1 VKEPASLNPRRT
13 GDLALFDATM
23 AMLASAHRL
32 VAREYS
38 DLTQALKS
46 HPVDHRLVL
55 LLEEQSR
62 RSAVIAV
69 IAEVALL
76 FRKGAIP
83 DQHSQ
88 E

>member
-23 AMLASAHRL
+23 AMLAGAHRL
-32 VAREYS
+32 VVREYS
-38 DLTQALKS
+38 HAMESLRS
-46 HPVDHRLVL
+46 NPVDRRLVL
-55 LLEEQSR
+55 VLEEQSR
-62 RSAVIAV
+62 RSAAMLM
-69 IAEVALL
+69 IAEVAVR